1 MPHLKIYT
9 TDHCVHCERAKAILK
24 SKGIDQYEEVNIE
37 GRWEMRK
44 EIAKLTGGRWDV
56 PQVFIDGVHLGDDD
70 ALAELAHSGGL
81 ERIFSMKGNG
91 GNDQGRRDRRDVVV
105 IGSGPAGLAAALY
118 ASRAQLNTLVITG
131 NEIGG
136 QLSLTMDIENYPGF
150 SEGSAA
156 KLIQDMQDQAKR
168 FGAQIEMAYVTEVD
182 LSERPFRIKTYGSEI
197 EAQALIV
204 ATGSSPRK
212 LEIPGEREYVGKGVS
227 YCATCDGFFFRDK
240 EIVVVGGGDAAV
252 EEAIFLTRFATR
264 VHIIHRRDQLR
275 AGPILRER
283 ASANP
288 KINFIWNTVVTQ
300 ILGDEKGVYAVTL
313 RNVRTEDRAEFKT
326 DGAFIFVG
334 HLPNTDLFRGKLA
347 MDEKGYL
354 LADKRQHTNVE
365 GVFAAGD
372 VQDHVYRQ
380 AVTAAGTGAA
390 AAIEAER
397 FLAEKA
403 GRVQPAA

>member
-44 EIAKLTGGRWDV
+44 EIAKLTGGRGDV

-227 YCATCDGFFFRDK
+227 YCATCDGFFFMDK

-275 AGPILRER
+275 AGPIIRER